1 MKNDGKKND
10 DSKFNDNLD
19 YIFAKT
25 EMEDK
30 QNRLIEEKYKDELN
44 KHKEEMDRIEKIRIK
59 ELERKYEKDMEKMV
73 RIKRKKNYN

>member
-1 MKNDGKKND
+1 MGKKND

-73 RIKRKKNYN
+73 RI

>member
-1 MKNDGKKND
+1 LNLKVNDGKKKND

-73 RIKRKKNYN
+73 RI

>member
-1 MKNDGKKND
+1 MMEKND
-10 DSKFNDNLD
+10 DSKLNDNLD

-73 RIKRKKNYN
+73 RIKRRKKTT

>member
-1 MKNDGKKND
+1 MEKKND

-73 RIKRKKNYN
+73 RI

>member
-1 MKNDGKKND
+1 
-10 DSKFNDNLD
+10 
-19 YIFAKT
+19 
-25 EMEDK
+25 MEDK

-73 RIKRKKNYN
+73 RI